1 MTTWK
6 FTTMAAL
13 ASVMFAGPA
22 FAQATTGSPA
32 TATDTKGE
40 QPKATDSMKSDTMK
54 SADSMKSDTKSS
66 AMRDSRKRGM
76 AMGDEQVKAAQ
87 QALKDKGHDPGMVD
101 GRMGAKTQ
109 AAIRDFQKAQGI
121 EATGRLDTKTIESL
135 GMEAG
140 KTGSAGSSAT
150 SGSASPTTTAPSD
163 MKKTGDATKAE
174 EKK

>member
-40 QPKATDSMKSDTMK
+40 QPKATESMKSDTMK
-54 SADSMKSDTKSS
+54 SADSMKSDKKSS
-66 AMRDSRKRGM
+66 AMRDTRKRGM
-76 AMGDEQVKAAQ
+76 AMSDEQVKAAQ

-101 GRMGAKTQ
+101 GKMGAKTQ
-109 AAIRDFQKAQGI
+109 AAIRDFQKAQGM
-121 EATGRLDTKTIESL
+121 EATGRLDMKTMQSL
-135 GMEAG
+135 GMEG

-163 MKKTGDATKAE
+163 MKKTDAPKAE